1 MSYNSFGN
9 LFKFTS
15 YGESHGPSIGCVVD
29 GVPPNIPLIENDIQ
43 KFLDRRKPGQ
53 SKFVTQR
60 KESDKVEILS
70 GVFKNKTTG
79 HPIAL
84 NIKNEDHRSKDY
96 SEISN
101 KFRPSHAD
109 ITYHEKYKIRDYRGG
124 GRSSARETAV
134 RVAAG
139 AVAFQVLKQRFPKLS
154 VKASVV
160 QIGDLKIDKSNFCRE
175 EIDKNPFFCGDK
187 KIISKWE
194 EFLIKLRK
202 KGDSTGAIIEVIANN
217 IPKGIGSPIY
227 KKLDSQIAEGFMS
240 INAVKGVEI
249 GTGFS
254 SASLTGSQHNDEIY
268 PDNMGGYKFKT
279 NNSGGILGGISS
291 GEPIVVRFVVKP
303 TSSILI
309 EKNTINTLNKKTKI
323 ITKGRH
329 DPCVG
334 IRSVP
339 IAEAMM
345 AIILI
350 DQIMMHE
357 AQIGKI
363 IK

>member
-1 MSYNSFGN
+1 MASNSVGHI
-9 LFKFTS
+9 FKFTS
-15 YGESHGPSIGCVVD
+15 FGESHGKAIGCIVD
-29 GVPPNIPLIENDIQ
+29 GVPPLIPINEEDIQ
-43 KFLDRRKPGQ
+43 VYLDRRKPGQ

-175 EIDKNPFFCGDK
+175 EIDKNPFFCVDK
-187 KIISKWE
+187 KIISKA
-194 EFLIKLRK
+194 IN
-202 KGDSTGAIIEVIANN
+202 SIIEEPEV
-217 IPKGIGSPIY
+217 GQVY
-227 KKLDSQIAEGFMS
+227 EG
-240 INAVKGVEI
+240 K
-249 GTGFS
+249 
-254 SASLTGSQHNDEIY
+254 
-268 PDNMGGYKFKT
+268 
-279 NNSGGILGGISS
+279 
-291 GEPIVVRFVVKP
+291 VVKIMEFGAFVNFFGKRDGLVHISQLSEERVEKV
-303 TSSILI
+303 TDVVSEGDIVKVKVIGFDKGKVKLSI
-309 EKNTINTLNKKTKI
+309 K
-323 ITKGRH
+323 
-329 DPCVG
+329 D
-334 IRSVP
+334 
-339 IAEAMM
+339 AE
-345 AIILI
+345 I
-350 DQIMMHE
+350 
-357 AQIGKI
+357 
-363 IK
+363 